1 MFTAIS
7 IKIIL
12 FEDTSSIIIKQKEN
26 IARPRFELGSKAPKA
41 SMLGHYIRRNFTSST
56 GLPGTFSYILLSLEC
71 YAGLVI
77 NEIIY
82 TIKDMPRSILL
93 SSSIVFV

>member
-12 FEDTSSIIIKQKEN
+12 FEDTSIIIKQKEK

-77 NEIIY
+77 NENILS
-82 TIKDMPRSILL
+82 MGSSILSRICL
-93 SSSIVFV
+93 ALFF